1 MSFAN
6 PEYKA
11 VQAILNG
18 SIVKASDKPLDK
30 KYWDQ
35 FVVVRDHFEE
45 RLTSIPTISSG
56 DEFSL
61 AD

>member
-18 SIVKASDKPLDK
+18 SIVKASDKPLDTK
-30 KYWDQ
+30 SYSSIIRDQ
-35 FVVVRDHFEE
+35 IEH
-45 RLTSIPTISSG
+45 LI
-56 DEFSL
+56 L
-61 AD
+61 